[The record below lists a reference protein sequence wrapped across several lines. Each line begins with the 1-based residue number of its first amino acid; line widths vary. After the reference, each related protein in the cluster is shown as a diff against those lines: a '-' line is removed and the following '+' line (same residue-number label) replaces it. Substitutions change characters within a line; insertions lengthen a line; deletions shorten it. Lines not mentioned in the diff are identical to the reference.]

1 MWAFGEKLISFG
13 NEASMF
19 LCLCGFFCFVFPFSF
34 QDWIFRQLCET
45 TTPLHTQ
52 LLPLIDVYITSILT
66 PASKAHPEATNQPIT
81 EQEILNVFEGRRWVG
96 EAYFVL
102 TMYNVCNLCMD
113 NGCVFVLS
121 CTIMYQNISTDK
133 F

>member
-1 MWAFGEKLISFG
+1 MKIWWKKVIDFG
-13 NEASMF
+13 NGASPMF
-19 LCLCGFFCFVFPFSF
+19 FFL

-81 EQEILNVFEGRRWVG
+81 EQEILNVFEGRTWVC
-96 EAYFVL
+96 ETYFVL
-102 TMYNVCNLCMD
+102 TVCNLYMD
-113 NGCVFVLS
+113 SASFFVL
-121 CTIMYQNISTDK
+121 
-133 F
+133 